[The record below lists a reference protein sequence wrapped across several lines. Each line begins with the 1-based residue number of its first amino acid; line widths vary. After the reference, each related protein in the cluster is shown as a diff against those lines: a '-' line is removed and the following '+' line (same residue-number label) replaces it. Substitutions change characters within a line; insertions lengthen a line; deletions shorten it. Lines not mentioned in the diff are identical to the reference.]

1 MKRLFLYSTLTIL
14 LLLAC
19 GFGWR
24 WWYHGR
30 FVETTDNAYIRGD
43 ITPISSKVAGY
54 VGKILVADNQ
64 TVNAGQPLVKIQDME
79 FIARMER
86 GKKTLKESLA
96 ALLVIHEQMRHQSSK
111 IEFAQANMEIA
122 EAELQRDIE
131 VYERY
136 NRLYAEKVIPW
147 IDYRNALTRKM
158 TSYANK
164 SGAQASL
171 DMAKQGLNVLLAE
184 EQQISAEIG
193 QIEEDVKLLKQEV
206 ADTKICAPT
215 SGTVGNRQVQQ
226 GQYVRPGSNLMALI
240 PDNGIWIEANFK
252 EIQLARM
259 NVGQPVNIEIDAFPE
274 LTITGKIDSF
284 APASGAEFS
293 LLPPENA
300 SGNFTK
306 IVQRIPVKINIDNSS
321 ELGSKLRPGMS
332 VEVSVNTNEFT
343 EATKKHLARN

>member
-19 GFGWR
+19 GFGWH
-24 WWYHGR
+24 WWHHGR

-54 VGKILVADNQ
+54 VDKVLVSDNQ
-64 TVNAGQPLVKIQDME
+64 TVSTGQPLVRIQDME
-79 FIARMER
+79 FLVRMER
-86 GKKTLKESLA
+86 GIKTLKGRQA
-96 ALLVIHEQMRHQSSK
+96 ALLVIREQRRQQTSK
-111 IEFAQANMEIA
+111 IEIAKANLEIA
-122 EAELQRDIE
+122 KAEQQRDIE

-136 NRLYAEKVIPW
+136 NRLYSDKVIPW
-147 IDYRNALTRKM
+147 IEFSDALTRKR
-158 TSYANK
+158 TSFASK
-164 SGAQASL
+164 SRAQASL
-171 DMAKQGLNVLLAE
+171 DMTMQGLNVLLAE

-206 ADTKICAPT
+206 SDTKICAPT

-240 PDNGIWIEANFK
+240 PDNAMWIEANFK
-252 EIQLARM
+252 EIQLTRM
-259 NVGQPVNIEIDAFPE
+259 NVGQPVNIEIDAYPE
-274 LTITGKIDSF
+274 LNITGRIDSF